1 MGGGGWLKV
10 SLVFCFGPK
19 LKFFLL
25 GCAQAYFDYW
35 KALLEMARLEAG
47 VLGNGLDGGAF
58 YSL

>member
-1 MGGGGWLKV
+1 MYSPEERNVAALM
-10 SLVFCFGPK
+10 SLVTGKLVEDIPVAEFGE
-19 LKFFLL
+19 F
-25 GCAQAYFDYW
+25 G